1 MRDEVVTQRRL
12 LELFHYNPD
21 TGVFTWRCGNRA
33 GKRAGCNNDK
43 GYRRIQSDG
52 RSYRVS
58 RLAWLYVHGRWPDEQ
73 MDHINGNRADDR
85 MSNLRPATVHQ
96 NQASQHGAHK
106 GSVTGIRGVSLRRN
120 GKYQVR
126 AKKDGKSFAGG
137 TFATLEDAE
146 RASRELL
153 VRLFGAYAGTVR

>member
-21 TGVFTWRCGNRA
+21 TGVFTWRCGRRA
-33 GKRAGCNNDK
+33 GKRAGSNDGK
-43 GYRRIQSDG
+43 GYRRTSADG
-52 RSYRVS
+52 REYRVS

-73 MDHINGNRADDR
+73 MDHINGNKADDR

-96 NQASQHGAHK
+96 QAANRHGANK
-106 GSVTGIRGVSLRRN
+106 DNVTGIRGVYLTRY

-126 AKKDGKSFAGG
+126 AKKDGKNFAGG
-137 TFATLEDAE
+137 SFATLEDAE
-146 RASRELL
+146 RASRELR
-153 VRLFGAYAGTVR
+153 VRLFGTYAGTVR

>member
-1 MRDEVVTQRRL
+1 MRDKVVTQRRL
-12 LELFHYNPD
+12 LELLHYNPD

-33 GKRAGCNNDK
+33 GKRAGSNSE
-43 GYRRIQSDG
+43 GYRLIRADG
-52 RSYRVS
+52 RLYRAS

-85 MSNLRPATVHQ
+85 MSNLRPATAQQ
-96 NQASQHGAHK
+96 NCANLHGANK
-106 GSVTGIRGVSLRRN
+106 GSATGILGVSLAHN
-120 GKYQVR
+120 GKYRVR
-126 AKKDGKSFAGG
+126 AGKDGKHFRVG

-146 RASRELL
+146 RASRELR